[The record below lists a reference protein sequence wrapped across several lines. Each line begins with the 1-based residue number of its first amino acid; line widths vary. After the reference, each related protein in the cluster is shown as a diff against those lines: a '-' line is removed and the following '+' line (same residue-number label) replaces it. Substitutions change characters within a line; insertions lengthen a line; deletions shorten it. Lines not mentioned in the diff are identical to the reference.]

1 MKALGGTFNQE
12 KSLEGAFSFETD
24 GSLAAL
30 PRAQENG
37 EMYFQHLL
45 HNGSVRG
52 RQLGKLRHV
61 HNSFGTINKVTG
73 ADVHKCTGIIIN
85 VINPSSLVTIVLWW
99 QYRVSQNQLEKLEA
113 AKAT

>member
-1 MKALGGTFNQE
+1 MKVLGGTFNQE
-12 KSLEGAFSFETD
+12 KSLKGAFSFETD

-30 PRAQENG
+30 PRAQESV

-85 VINPSSLVTIVLWW
+85 VINPSPYSGDDCIMVAIDKHTFVLSA
-99 QYRVSQNQLEKLEA
+99 QEYK
-113 AKAT
+113 